1 MKQHLSKF
9 YDLLCNNHP
18 DIGKNSYHRYS
29 HNMDPSDVV
38 SYLQSLS
45 DADFIKLI
53 SDTHWNSYPLYTCG
67 WGEKKEVNPK
77 NYYNL
82 ISQAVGRMIF
92 SSPKYRKIFI
102 EKSEGIFRISTI
114 GHTLGKEKLKA
125 AKSGL
130 TSKDTRV
137 RKLAVNL
144 LPVKDLMEIVNSE
157 KNSAVLNR
165 LSIRIGYLNMV
176 SAERSSSQR
185 WNRSRAFLNS
195 DFDQNEISDIANKL
209 ISGKT
214 SPVYDMDLL
223 KKIAYHVPASELA
236 FYLDIFNKLSN
247 AHHKELK
254 SIFITK
260 MTGKADV

>member
-9 YDLLCNNHP
+9 YDLLCNNYP
-18 DIGKNSYHRYS
+18 DIGKNVYSRYNQ
-29 HNMDPSDVV
+29 NMDSSDVV
-38 SYLQSLS
+38 TYLQSLS
-45 DADFIKLI
+45 DADFVKLI
-53 SDTHWNSYPLYTCG
+53 SDTHWNYYPIYTCG
-67 WGEKKEVNPK
+67 WGERKEVNPK
-77 NYYNL
+77 NYYCL
-82 ISQAVGRMIF
+82 INQAVGRMIF

-125 AKSGL
+125 AKAGL

-165 LSIRIGYLNMV
+165 LSARIGYLNMIN
-176 SAERSSSQR
+176 AERSSSQR

-195 DFDQNEISDIANKL
+195 EFDRNEISDIASKL
-209 ISGKT
+209 VSGKT
-214 SPVYDMDLL
+214 SPVHDMDLL

-236 FYLDIFNKLSN
+236 FYLDIFNKLPGTN
-247 AHHKELK
+247 KEIK
-254 SIFITK
+254 NIFIAK
-260 MTGKADV
+260 MTGDPNV

>member
-53 SDTHWNSYPLYTCG
+53 SDTHWNSYPLYTG

-195 DFDQNEISDIANKL
+195 DFDQNEISDIANKF

-236 FYLDIFNKLSN
+236 FYLDIFNKFSN